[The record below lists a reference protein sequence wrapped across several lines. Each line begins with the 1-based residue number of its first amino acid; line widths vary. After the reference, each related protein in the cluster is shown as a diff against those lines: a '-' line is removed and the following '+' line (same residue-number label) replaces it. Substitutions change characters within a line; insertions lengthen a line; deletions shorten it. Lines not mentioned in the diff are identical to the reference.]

1 MLWCYIDFIL
11 SSQQFTLSKCMDA
24 VMVLGNSHLFMNRTN
39 KLAVIA
45 SHTQESRFLYPG
57 KRWAAADLFGDGSSS
72 VESTCSGSKDGKYEL
87 LTAINDVI
95 AEEIKDLMTKTNQEM
110 KSRILVIKAA
120 EDSALQ
126 YMNFMNVIFAAQKQS
141 ILIDACVL
149 DSDSGL
155 LQQACDI
162 TGGIYLKVPHM
173 PSLLQY
179 LLWVFLPDQEQRS
192 QLVLPPPI
200 HVDYRAACFCHRNLI
215 EIGYVCSVCL
225 SIFQPSFIH
234 MSGPRVNSFF
244 LGNSSGVNFSII
256 LSSVDEE
263 TGKLQLANCS
273 GSKRAGDWNLTVTPG
288 MNASRV
294 TISLTRNLQLCL
306 PNATDCCTTPLC
318 MVETLQVLACHDSV
332 MLAHLLIQAEIYANS
347 SFTGNVSENATV
359 IPNQAFQPLG
369 SCPCDL
375 TAGACDVRCCCD
387 SECTPDLKQL
397 FNESCFTG
405 VFGGDVNPPF
415 DQLCSSQSMEY
426 IPDWFPFLCVQSSL
440 NNTPF
445 LGYFYHGST
454 STPRV
459 PSFKIPL
466 QTSPGKLFTGYGP
479 GDPIMTEENEYF
491 TIPQQS
497 MAGQCVGN
505 APVAYLQNFDVKC
518 PTNLAFYKEGLPHD
532 VRINA
537 GTGDFIQQNVIY
549 RTITDTGKFITESE
563 NLYAPEVLCQ
573 NVTFAEHYTFIWK
586 DKNIERINVM
596 VFLGSLC
603 DGGYQVGKPVK
614 AANMNAS
621 DTFGSLNIWQPDYSV
636 AFIKRQG
643 KVTEKLNS
651 LIQATHVGKRR
662 NSSYSDLN
670 DWVEIIRLDP
680 FNSDTNVSS
689 GNLKG
694 ICPDIPANLNI
705 RIIFADVGAVQGIP
719 WREIL
724 AVQIRF
730 QINYTEFDCNRNDVC
745 WPQLFYPL
753 TRFYTG
759 EPYSQCLAKGLS
771 LAFLVLLAAMMSNPW
786 FSKLWNSS
794 LV

>member
-1 MLWCYIDFIL
+1 
-11 SSQQFTLSKCMDA
+11 
-24 VMVLGNSHLFMNRTN
+24 
-39 KLAVIA
+39 
-45 SHTQESRFLYPG
+45 
-57 KRWAAADLFGDGSSS
+57 
-72 VESTCSGSKDGKYEL
+72 
-87 LTAINDVI
+87 
-95 AEEIKDLMTKTNQEM
+95 
-110 KSRILVIKAA
+110 
-120 EDSALQ
+120 
-126 YMNFMNVIFAAQKQS
+126 
-141 ILIDACVL
+141 
-149 DSDSGL
+149 
-155 LQQACDI
+155 
-162 TGGIYLKVPHM
+162 
-173 PSLLQY
+173 
-179 LLWVFLPDQEQRS
+179 
-192 QLVLPPPI
+192 
-200 HVDYRAACFCHRNLI
+200 
-215 EIGYVCSVCL
+215 
-225 SIFQPSFIH
+225 

-244 LGNSSGVNFSII
+244 LGSSSGVNFSII
-256 LSSVDEE
+256 LNSVNEE

-273 GSKRAGDWNLTVTPG
+273 GSKRADDWNLSVTPG
-288 MNASRV
+288 MNTSKV

-306 PNATDCCTTPLC
+306 PNATDCCTTSLC
-318 MVETLQVLACHDSV
+318 VLETLQVLACRDSV
-332 MLAHLLIQAEIYANS
+332 MLAHLWIQAEIYANS
-347 SFTGNVSENATV
+347 SFTGNVTENATI
-359 IPNQAFQPLG
+359 IPNQVFQPLG

-387 SECTPDLKQL
+387 TECTPDLKQL

-426 IPDWFPFLCVQSSL
+426 TPDWFPFLCVQSSL

-459 PSFKIPL
+459 PPFKIPL
-466 QTSPGKLFTGYGP
+466 QTSPGKLFTGYRQ

-505 APVAYLQNFDVKC
+505 APVAYVQNFDVKC
-518 PTNLAFYKEGLPHD
+518 LSNLASYKEGLPHD
-532 VRINA
+532 VKINSGA
-537 GTGDFIQQNVIY
+537 GDFLQQNVIY
-549 RTITDTGKFITESE
+549 RTVTDVGKFITESE
-563 NLYAPEVLCQ
+563 SHHTAEVLCQ

-586 DKNIERINVM
+586 DKNIEQINVT

-603 DGGYQVGKPVK
+603 DGEILTQRFTVKFISLKSTNAAELLGNPGYQVGKPVRT
-614 AANMNAS
+614 ANMNAS
-621 DTFGSLNIWQPDYSV
+621 DTFGSLNIWQPAGRGLCTSATYTPVLFGLDSLSGCTLEV
-636 AFIKRQG
+636 DINEDCSLLRG
-643 KVTEKLNS
+643 NVTEKLNS
-651 LIQATHVGKRR
+651 LIQATHVGKRG
-662 NSSYSDLN
+662 NSSYSNLN

-719 WREIL
+719 QQEIL
-724 AVQIRF
+724 AVQISYSTVIWQFQCGLICENSVSFLPITASVQFIKVPAQPPVPMTRF

-745 WPQLFYPL
+745 WPQLFYPM

-759 EPYSQCLAKGLS
+759 EPYSQCLAKGLL
-771 LAFLVLLAAMMSNPW
+771 LAFLVLLAAIMNNPW

-794 LV
+794 LI

>member
-1 MLWCYIDFIL
+1 
-11 SSQQFTLSKCMDA
+11 
-24 VMVLGNSHLFMNRTN
+24 MVAAFLGALLLL
-39 KLAVIA
+39 LAA
-45 SHTQESRFLYPG
+45 PCPG
-57 KRWAAADLFGDGSSS
+57 QWAWDP
-72 VESTCSGSKDGKYEL
+72 V
-87 LTAINDVI
+87 
-95 AEEIKDLMTKTNQEM
+95 
-110 KSRILVIKAA
+110 
-120 EDSALQ
+120 
-126 YMNFMNVIFAAQKQS
+126 
-141 ILIDACVL
+141 
-149 DSDSGL
+149 
-155 LQQACDI
+155 
-162 TGGIYLKVPHM
+162 
-173 PSLLQY
+173 
-179 LLWVFLPDQEQRS
+179 
-192 QLVLPPPI
+192 
-200 HVDYRAACFCHRNLI
+200 
-215 EIGYVCSVCL
+215 
-225 SIFQPSFIH
+225 FQPSFIH

-256 LSSVDEE
+256 LSPIDEE

-273 GSKRAGDWNLTVTPG
+273 GSKRAGDWNLNVTPG
-288 MNASRV
+288 MNTSKV
-294 TISLTRNLQLCL
+294 TISLSRNLQLCL

-318 MVETLQVLACHDSV
+318 VVETLQVLACRDSV
-332 MLAHLLIQAEIYANS
+332 ILAHLLIQAEIYANS
-347 SFTGNVSENATV
+347 SFTGNVSENATI
-359 IPNQAFQPLG
+359 IPNQVFQPLG

-375 TAGACDVRCCCD
+375 TAGACDVLCCCD
-387 SECTPDLKQL
+387 PECTPDLKQL
-397 FNESCFTG
+397 FNKSCFTG

-426 IPDWFPFLCVQSSL
+426 TPDWFPFLCVQSSL

-454 STPRV
+454 
-459 PSFKIPL
+459 
-466 QTSPGKLFTGYGP
+466 Q

-518 PTNLAFYKEGLPHD
+518 LTSLASYKEGLPHD
-532 VRINA
+532 VKINS

-549 RTITDTGKFITESE
+549 RTIADMGKFITESE
-563 NLYAPEVLCQ
+563 SLRTAEVLCQ
-573 NVTFAEHYTFIWK
+573 NVTFAEHYTFFWK
-586 DKNIERINVM
+586 DKNIEQINVT

-603 DGGYQVGKPVK
+603 DGEILTQRFTVKFLNLKSTNATELFWNPGYQVGKPVR

-621 DTFGSLNIWQPDYSV
+621 DTFGSLNIWQPAGRGLCTSATYTPVLFGLDSFSGCTLEV
-636 AFIKRQG
+636 DINEDCSLLRG
-643 KVTEKLNS
+643 NVTEKLNS
-651 LIQATHVGKRR
+651 LIQATHIGKRG
-662 NSSYSDLN
+662 NSSYSDLS

-680 FNSDTNVSS
+680 FNSDTNVSTGS
-689 GNLKG
+689 LKG

-719 WREIL
+719 QQEIL
-724 AVQIRF
+724 AVQISYSTVIWQFQCGLICENSISFLPITASVQFIKVPAQPPIPMTRF

-771 LAFLVLLAAMMSNPW
+771 LAFLVLLAAILSNPW
-786 FSKLWNSS
+786 FSKVLNSS